1 MKYLSTLVEF
11 TGFEN
16 TGWVDLD
23 GNNSLIKIRRM

>member
-16 TGWVDLD
+16 TGWVDL
-23 GNNSLIKIRRM
+23 GMSQSKKK